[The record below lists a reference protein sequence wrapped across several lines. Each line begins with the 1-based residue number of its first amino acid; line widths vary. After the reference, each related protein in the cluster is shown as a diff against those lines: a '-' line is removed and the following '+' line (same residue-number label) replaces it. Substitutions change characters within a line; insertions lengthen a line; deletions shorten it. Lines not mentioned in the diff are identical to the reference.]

1 MSVADPTPQPAQPMG
16 GSTVFVTYEP
26 KPGLWSLGFK
36 NFFLNIITLGIYRF
50 WAKTDIRKHVWS
62 CVKINGEPLE
72 YTGRG
77 IELFLGALIVF
88 FVIFLPFILITNGL
102 QLAGYVGAAAAF
114 NLLFLL
120 LFFMLWGM
128 AIYRAMR
135 YRLSR
140 TVWRGVRGGLV
151 GSPFQYSLLYFGT
164 SLLSGIT
171 MGWSNPAMNLELRE
185 RMTTEMRFG
194 DTPFNFKGRAGPL
207 YGRYAACWFGS
218 IFAWVAV
225 IAVIAIVFSSTGF
238 GDNLKR
244 SFEEL
249 GRHSSASQAESVV
262 FVLIAVYG
270 GLALFAIV
278 FGVIWSFYTA
288 KELAVFASYTTF
300 DNAAFKLNATAFSLI
315 GLWLG
320 NLLLIIFTLGIATPL
335 TVQRTFKYIVDRL
348 EVHGWIDMT
357 RIVQSSQTP
366 DKVGEGL
373 LDAFDIDGI

>member
-1 MSVADPTPQPAQPMG
+1 MSFTDPTPQPPQPAG

-26 KPGLWSLGFK
+26 KPGLWALGFK
-36 NFFLNIITLGIYRF
+36 NFFLTLITLGIYRF
-50 WAKTDIRKHVWS
+50 WAKTEIRKHVWS

-77 IELFLGALIVF
+77 IELFLGALIIF
-88 FVIFLPFILITNGL
+88 FVIFLPFILISNGL
-102 QLAGYVGAAAAF
+102 QLAGYVGTAAVF

-120 LFFMLWGM
+120 LFLMLWGM

-151 GSPFQYSLLYFGT
+151 GSSFTYSMLYFGT

-185 RMTTEMRFG
+185 RMTKEMRFG
-194 DTPFNFKGRAGPL
+194 DSPFNFKGRAGPL

-218 IFAWVAV
+218 MFAW
-225 IAVIAIVFSSTGF
+225 IALLALIGIVVYATGTGDEIRKLSQPGSQPSVGTTILIIFS
-238 GDNLKR
+238 
-244 SFEEL
+244 
-249 GRHSSASQAESVV
+249 
-262 FVLIAVYG
+262 VYG
-270 GLALFAIV
+270 GIAIFAAV
-278 FGVIWSFYTA
+278 FGIIWSFYTA

-300 DNAAFKLNATAFSLI
+300 DNASFKLNATAFSLV

-320 NLLLIIFTLGIATPL
+320 NILLIIFTLGIATPL

-348 EVHGWIDMT
+348 EVHGWIDMAK
-357 RIVQSSQTP
+357 IVQSSQAM
-366 DKVGEGL
+366 DKTGEGL